1 MMSLKSINQD
11 DLRNHNLSVVLD
23 TMLRSVEPLSRA
35 ELAKATGLTKA
46 TMSLL
51 IPMLIAGK
59 AVREGSPASLP
70 AQGRP
75 STPLSISGGRF
86 CGIGL
91 QINTDGF
98 GFTAVDI
105 SGEIVAEEWISE
117 TMTQRD
123 PEDIFGRLDELVRQ
137 GEAVIA
143 ERGMTIVGSGL
154 ALPGLVTEDLRLLTA
169 HNLGWQQLDL
179 RRFDVISRLD
189 PHPDNEAN
197 MAALAQIPGYATQ
210 RRQQGIVGPADSFIY
225 ISTDIGIGGA
235 VVHEGRVEHGD
246 HGFAGE
252 LGHIS
257 VALDGPVCRCGR
269 RGCLE
274 SYAGRRAL
282 VESAGVSDEGA
293 SKQGGDIGE
302 LLDRWNAGEEQAL
315 RAVDTAVEAMSSGM
329 ASVINILDVS
339 TVILGGIWGRFG
351 QALAQRI
358 EKRINP
364 QILGY
369 PEVSAHVQI
378 SDINTRPALLGAAE
392 VGLRRFH
399 DDPLSF
405 LAEVDA

>member
-1 MMSLKSINQD
+1 MSLKSINQD

-143 ERGMTIVGSGL
+143 ERGMAIVGSGL

-246 HGFAGE
+246 HGFAGSWA
-252 LGHIS
+252 IFRWRS
-257 VALDGPVCRCGR
+257 TVRC
-269 RGCLE
+269 
-274 SYAGRRAL
+274 AGA
-282 VESAGVSDEGA
+282 D
-293 SKQGGDIGE
+293 
-302 LLDRWNAGEEQAL
+302 
-315 RAVDTAVEAMSSGM
+315 AVDALNRMPVVVRLWSRRVCPTKVPQSRAGILRSCSIAGM
-329 ASVINILDVS
+329 PVRSKPFVRWIPL
-339 TVILGGIWGRFG
+339 W
-351 QALAQRI
+351 
-358 EKRINP
+358 
-364 QILGY
+364 
-369 PEVSAHVQI
+369 
-378 SDINTRPALLGAAE
+378 
-392 VGLRRFH
+392 RRCPRAWH
-399 DDPLSF
+399 R
-405 LAEVDA
+405 